1 MTDHQ
6 VFNAK
11 PWSEREA
18 RSTDKVI
25 DSRGNKDGFIYI
37 YIYSN
42 KEYLCSRMLLSFFP
56 PMFSLKSD
64 KFLFK
69 NLRLTLLE
77 LCVYTN
83 ILIFLPV

>member
-1 MTDHQ
+1 MQ
-6 VFNAK
+6 N
-11 PWSEREA
+11 
-18 RSTDKVI
+18 
-25 DSRGNKDGFIYI
+25 RGVKEKQEVQIKLLILEETKMALHIYC
-37 YIYSN
+37 N